1 MSLSEDDVAKIAQL
15 ARLAIEPREPESLVR
30 EVSKLL
36 DLVVQM
42 DAVDTTGV
50 SQMAHPL
57 EMSQRPREDVVTD
70 EDRRDLY
77 QAGAPAV
84 ENGLFLVP
92 KVIE

>member
-15 ARLAIEPREPESLVR
+15 ARLAIEPRETESLGR
-30 EVSKLL
+30 ELSNIL
-36 DLVVQM
+36 DLVAQK

-50 SQMAHPL
+50 SPMAHPL
-57 EMSQRPREDVVTD
+57 EMAQRLREDVVTE